1 LLFPVLIVL
10 IDNVMHGGL
19 NSFKKYLKVPL
30 MGLKDVGGD
39 GEVLDRGEFTE
50 SENLINLFREQPL
63 EVHV

>member
-1 LLFPVLIVL
+1 
-10 IDNVMHGGL
+10 MHGGL